1 MQTNVNTNKLNYINK
16 LGTQLLSV
24 WKRAPQLQNAK
35 RLGVKKQL
43 KNITIKNKTCLH
55 TRSNFLQYV

>member
-16 LGTQLLSV
+16 LGTQLLSL
-24 WKRAPQLQNAK
+24 WKRALQLQNAK

-43 KNITIKNKTCLH
+43 KKYNNKE
-55 TRSNFLQYV
+55 